1 MILDDCTIVFSKIDS
16 SFHSGWLLSC
26 IFFVFGALLAYAGL
40 LYKRYWTENLTPKSI
55 HKVIPI
61 DPKDGL
67 SHVARSNPLEVEL
80 RNLNF
85 RCLSLFVTL
94 FAIFNILYWS
104 LVFV

>member
-1 MILDDCTIVFSKIDS
+1 MILDIGTIVFTKIDS

-40 LYKRYWTENLTPKSI
+40 LYKRYWTENLTPSV

-61 DPKDGL
+61 DPKDRFM
-67 SHVARSNPLEVEL
+67 ARSNQLEVEL
-80 RNLNF
+80 KNLNF

-94 FAIFNILYWS
+94 FAIFNVLYWS